1 MSDDATRDAR
11 KFLGRAAK
19 PCRKCGGVA
28 HYVNRLGGIS
38 CEHCMPPR
46 TGHCVLRLTIVGGT
60 WDDADNPFG
69 ASDEQKNNGFSKN
82 ASGTHRIA
90 SAASDSQ
97 SGTSSQT
104 EAPNVVRRGPA
115 NEYADA
121 ELNWVVCPGG
131 ILDQMAA
138 GPRVV
143 TPAPSP
149 ACWRGETI
157 DEIRERLAGR
167 ADRSARRPSDHGAVS
182 AVLTE
187 DLQFVTGSEIDSH
200 GVNRLQVKVYQSGSD
215 CLLFLGRKVPPRDPE
230 AEWVNQSLAARKDDA
245 KNMAVVRLD
254 GRLRLVRIH
263 QVRAV

>member
-1 MSDDATRDAR
+1 MSDGTGQDAR
-11 KFLGRAAK
+11 RFLGRDAK
-19 PCRKCGGVA
+19 PCRKCGGVS

-38 CEHCMPPR
+38 CETCVPPKPGYCLMR
-46 TGHCVLRLTIVGGT
+46 MTIVGGT

-69 ASDEQKNNGFSKN
+69 ASDEPKNSGFSKN

-143 TPAPSP
+143 TNLPSP

-157 DEIRERLAGR
+157 DEVRERLTGR
-167 ADRSARRPSDHGAVS
+167 AARSARRPSDHGAVP

-200 GVNRLQVKVYQSGSD
+200 GVNRLQVKVYQEGSD

-230 AEWVNQSLAARKDDA
+230 AEWVNQSLASRKDDA

-254 GRLRLVRIH
+254 GRIRLVKIH
-263 QVRAV
+263 QIRAV